1 MIDEDKRRVLGSQRF
16 VRAGLMW
23 HTIKTIKATVC
34 WLDSQ
39 FAIDWCVQA
48 TIAMEDLNDIYF
60 FASVVQ
66 YGGFSAAA
74 RIIGVE
80 KTRLSRRIA
89 ALEKR
94 LDVRLLQRTTRALAL
109 TEAGQRFFERCVAT
123 VEGAQAA
130 YDSVAEL
137 RREPAG
143 LVRLGSPVLLTQ
155 RCLPG
160 LYEVNPKVSVFVE
173 ATDRTVNVI
182 EERFDIA
189 IRAKSEIEDVAGLVA
204 KTLGNSQRVLV
215 VSPAF
220 LGRYGR
226 PENPADLPKFD
237 TVASIDD
244 IFDSGARWN
253 LMNLDERTAHIELK
267 PRLVSSDLRVR
278 LQAAVHGIG
287 IALLPEQ
294 VISPPLKAQFV
305 ERVLPEWSGAKNI
318 LHLVYPT
325 PRGMLPSVRSLI
337 DYLLIHVPAW
347 LRERGI

>member
-1 MIDEDKRRVLGSQRF
+1 
-16 VRAGLMW
+16 
-23 HTIKTIKATVC
+23 
-34 WLDSQ
+34 
-39 FAIDWCVQA
+39 
-48 TIAMEDLNDIYF
+48 MEDLNDIYF

-74 RIIGVE
+74 RTIGVE

-94 LDVRLLQRTTRALAL
+94 LGVRLLQRTTRALAL

-123 VEGAQAA
+123 IEGAQAA

-137 RREPAG
+137 RSEHAG
-143 LVRLGSPVLLTQ
+143 LVRLSSPVLLTQ
-155 RCLPG
+155 RCLAHALPG
-160 LYEVNPKVSVFVE
+160 YMTLHPKVSIYIE
-173 ATDRTVNVI
+173 ATDRTVSVI

-189 IRAKSEIEDVAGLVA
+189 IRAIPVIEDVAGLVA

-220 LGRYGR
+220 LDHYGH
-226 PENPADLPKFD
+226 PQNPADLPKFN
-237 TVASIDD
+237 TVASTDD
-244 IFDSGARWN
+244 IFDGGARWN
-253 LMNLDERTAHIELK
+253 LTDLYNRTQHIVLK
-267 PRLVSSDLRVR
+267 PRLLTSDLRVR
-278 LQAAVHGIG
+278 LQAAIRGIG

-294 VISPPLKAQFV
+294 VVAAPLKEGLV
-305 ERVLPEWSGAKNI
+305 DRVLPGWSGAKNI
-318 LHLVYPT
+318 LHLVYPS

-347 LRERGI
+347 LQERSI

>member
-1 MIDEDKRRVLGSQRF
+1 
-16 VRAGLMW
+16 
-23 HTIKTIKATVC
+23 
-34 WLDSQ
+34 
-39 FAIDWCVQA
+39 
-48 TIAMEDLNDIYF
+48 MEDFNDIYF

-74 RIIGVE
+74 RAIGAE

-94 LDVRLLQRTTRALAL
+94 LGVRLLQRTTRALSV

-130 YDSVAEL
+130 FDSVAEL

-143 LVRLGSPVLLTQ
+143 LVRLSSPVLLTQ
-155 RCLPG
+155 RCLAHALPR
-160 LYEVNPKVSVFVE
+160 YMKVNPKVSVLVE

-189 IRAKSEIEDVAGLVA
+189 IRAKPAIEDVAGLVA

-215 VSPAF
+215 VGPAF
-220 LGRYGR
+220 LDRYGR
-226 PENPADLPKFD
+226 PENPTDLPKFD
-237 TVASIDD
+237 TVASSDD

-253 LMNLDERTAHIELK
+253 LMNLDGRTAHIELK

-278 LQAAVHGIG
+278 LHAAVQGIG

-294 VISPPLKAQFV
+294 VISAPLKKLLV

-347 LRERGI
+347 LRERSI

>member
-1 MIDEDKRRVLGSQRF
+1 
-16 VRAGLMW
+16 
-23 HTIKTIKATVC
+23 
-34 WLDSQ
+34 
-39 FAIDWCVQA
+39 
-48 TIAMEDLNDIYF
+48 MEDLNDIFF

-74 RIIGVE
+74 RTIGVE

-94 LDVRLLQRTTRALAL
+94 LGVRLMQRTTRALAL

-143 LVRLGSPVLLTQ
+143 LVRLCSPVLLTQ
-155 RCLPG
+155 RCLAHALPG
-160 LYEVNPKVSVFVE
+160 YMTVHPKVSVYVE

-189 IRAKSEIEDVAGLVA
+189 IRAKPVIEDVAGLVA
-204 KTLGNSQRVLV
+204 QTLGSSQRVLV

-220 LGRYGR
+220 LDQHGH
-226 PENPADLPKFD
+226 PQNPVDLPKFN
-237 TVASIDD
+237 TVASTDD
-244 IFDSGARWN
+244 VFDGRARWN
-253 LMNLDERTAHIELK
+253 LMNLDHRTQHIELK
-267 PRLVSSDLRVR
+267 PRLVTSDLRVR
-278 LQAAVHGIG
+278 LQAATHGIG

-294 VISPPLKAQFV
+294 VVAGPLKEGLV
-305 ERVLPEWSGAKNI
+305 DRVLPEWSGAKNV

-347 LRERGI
+347 LQERSI

>member
-1 MIDEDKRRVLGSQRF
+1 
-16 VRAGLMW
+16 
-23 HTIKTIKATVC
+23 
-34 WLDSQ
+34 
-39 FAIDWCVQA
+39 
-48 TIAMEDLNDIYF
+48 MEDLNDIYF

-74 RIIGVE
+74 RTIGVE

-94 LDVRLLQRTTRALAL
+94 LGVRLLQRTTRALAL
-109 TEAGQRFFERCVAT
+109 TEAGQRFFERCVET

-143 LVRLGSPVLLTQ
+143 LVRLSSPVLLSQ
-155 RCLPG
+155 RCLAHALPG
-160 LYEVNPKVSVFVE
+160 YMTVHPKVSVFVE
-173 ATDRTVNVI
+173 ATDRTVDVI
-182 EERFDIA
+182 KERFDIA
-189 IRAKSEIEDVAGLVA
+189 IRAKPVIEDVAGLVA

-220 LGRYGR
+220 LDHYGH
-226 PENPADLPKFD
+226 PENPADLPKFN
-237 TVASIDD
+237 TVASTDD
-244 IFDSGARWN
+244 IFAGGARWK
-253 LMNLDERTAHIELK
+253 LTNLDNRTQNIELK
-267 PRLVSSDLRVR
+267 PRLVTSDLRMR
-278 LQAAVHGIG
+278 LQAAIRGIG

-294 VISPPLKAQFV
+294 VVAAPLKEGLV
-305 ERVLPEWSGAKNI
+305 DRVLPQWSGTKNI

-347 LRERGI
+347 LQERSI

>member
-1 MIDEDKRRVLGSQRF
+1 
-16 VRAGLMW
+16 
-23 HTIKTIKATVC
+23 
-34 WLDSQ
+34 
-39 FAIDWCVQA
+39 
-48 TIAMEDLNDIYF
+48 MEDLNDIYF

-66 YGGFSAAA
+66 HGGFSAAA
-74 RIIGVE
+74 RRIGVE

-94 LDVRLLQRTTRALAL
+94 LGVRLLQRTTRALAL
-109 TEAGQRFFERCVAT
+109 TDAGQRFFERCVAT

-143 LVRLGSPVLLTQ
+143 LVRLSSPALLAQ
-155 RCLPG
+155 RCLAYALPG
-160 LYEVNPKVSVFVE
+160 YMTMHPKVSVFVE

-189 IRAKSEIEDVAGLVA
+189 IRALPVIEDVAGLVA

-215 VSPAF
+215 VNPAF
-220 LGRYGR
+220 LDHYGR
-226 PENPADLPKFD
+226 PETPADLPKFN

-244 IFDSGARWN
+244 IFDNGARWS
-253 LMNLDERTAHIELK
+253 LTDLDARSQQIALR
-267 PRLVSSDLRVR
+267 PRLVTSDLRVR
-278 LQAAVHGIG
+278 LQAAIHGIG

-294 VISPPLKAQFV
+294 VVVAPLKDRLV
-305 ERVLPEWSGAKNI
+305 ERVLPEWSAAKNI

-347 LRERGI
+347 LQERSIPPGRGGDRGVTALA

>member
-1 MIDEDKRRVLGSQRF
+1 
-16 VRAGLMW
+16 
-23 HTIKTIKATVC
+23 
-34 WLDSQ
+34 
-39 FAIDWCVQA
+39 
-48 TIAMEDLNDIYF
+48 MEDLNDIFF
-60 FASVVQ
+60 FASVVR

-94 LDVRLLQRTTRALAL
+94 LGVRLLQRTTRAIAL

-137 RREPAG
+137 RQEPAG
-143 LVRLGSPVLLTQ
+143 LVRLASPVLLTQ
-155 RCLPG
+155 RCLAQALPG
-160 LYEVNPKVSVFVE
+160 YMAVHPKVSVFVE
-173 ATDRTVNVI
+173 ATDRTVNLI

-189 IRAKSEIEDVAGLVA
+189 IRAQPLIEDVAGLVA
-204 KTLGNSQRVLV
+204 KNLGNSERVLV
-215 VSPAF
+215 VSPTF
-220 LGRYGR
+220 LDRYGR
-226 PENPADLPKFD
+226 PETPADLPKFA

-244 IFDSGARWN
+244 TFDRGARWTLTN
-253 LMNLDERTAHIELK
+253 PDNRAQQIELK
-267 PRLVSSDLRVR
+267 PRLVTSDLRVR
-278 LQAAVHGIG
+278 LQAAIHGIG

-294 VISPPLKAQFV
+294 VVSAPLKEGLI
-305 ERVLPEWSGAKNI
+305 ERVLLEWSGAKNI

-337 DYLLIHVPAW
+337 DYLMIHIPAW
-347 LRERGI
+347 LQERSI

>member
-1 MIDEDKRRVLGSQRF
+1 MD
-16 VRAGLMW
+16 
-23 HTIKTIKATVC
+23 
-34 WLDSQ
+34 
-39 FAIDWCVQA
+39 
-48 TIAMEDLNDIYF
+48 DLNDIYF
-60 FASVVQ
+60 FASVAQ

-94 LDVRLLQRTTRALAL
+94 LGVRLLQRTTRALAL

-130 YDSVAEL
+130 FDSVAEL

-143 LVRLGSPVLLTQ
+143 LVRISSPVLLTQ
-155 RCLPG
+155 RCLAHALPG
-160 LYEVNPKVSVFVE
+160 YMTAHPKVSVFVE
-173 ATDRTVNVI
+173 ATDRNVNVI

-189 IRAKSEIEDVAGLVA
+189 IRAKSVIEDVAGLVA

-220 LGRYGR
+220 LERYGR
-226 PENPADLPKFD
+226 PENPAELPKVD
-237 TVASIDD
+237 TVASTDD
-244 IFDSGARWN
+244 VLGGGARWS
-253 LMNLDERTAHIELK
+253 LTNLDSRSQLIELK
-267 PRLVSSDLRVR
+267 PRLITSDLRVR
-278 LQAAVHGIG
+278 LQAAIRGIG

-294 VISPPLKAQFV
+294 VVATPLKQGLV
-305 ERVLPEWSGAKNI
+305 DRVLSEWSGAKNI

-325 PRGMLPSVRSLI
+325 PRGMLPSVRSVI
-337 DYLLIHVPAW
+337 DYLLVQVPAW
-347 LRERGI
+347 LQERSI

>member
-1 MIDEDKRRVLGSQRF
+1 
-16 VRAGLMW
+16 
-23 HTIKTIKATVC
+23 
-34 WLDSQ
+34 
-39 FAIDWCVQA
+39 
-48 TIAMEDLNDIYF
+48 MEDLNDLYF

-66 YGGFSAAA
+66 YGGFTAAA
-74 RIIGVE
+74 RTIGVE

-94 LDVRLLQRTTRALAL
+94 LGVRLLQRTTRALAL

-123 VEGAQAA
+123 IEGAQAA
-130 YDSVAEL
+130 FDSVAEL

-143 LVRLGSPVLLTQ
+143 LVRISSPVLLTQ
-155 RCLPG
+155 RCLAHVLPG
-160 LYEVNPKVSVFVE
+160 YMTARPKVSVFVE

-189 IRAKSEIEDVAGLVA
+189 IRAKSTIEDVAGLVA

-220 LGRYGR
+220 LERNGH
-226 PENPADLPKFD
+226 PENPAELLKFN
-237 TVASIDD
+237 TVASTDD
-244 IFDSGARWN
+244 VFEGGARWN
-253 LMNLDERTAHIELK
+253 LTNLDRRTQHIELK
-267 PRLVSSDLRVR
+267 PRLVTSDLRLR
-278 LQAAVHGIG
+278 LQAAIRDIG

-294 VISPPLKAQFV
+294 VVATPLKEGLV
-305 ERVLPEWSGAKNI
+305 ERVLSKWSGTKNI

-337 DYLLIHVPAW
+337 DYLLVQVSAW
-347 LRERGI
+347 LQERSM